1 MNPVEEP
8 KSEEPAE
15 AAEPEADPLAGTE
28 VAAPDANESQPTPA
42 KVEIA
47 VRDPAIPKNTLDVD
61 DVFLQDFKHPET
73 QQILLPAQT
82 VLTEAYIRKILNMGM
97 MAAALECLKPPPDHR
112 LEALELS
119 RGLPFDYALYL
130 EGKRV
135 VEDLYECTKP
145 HILPEQREH
154 VWTRATRWVT
164 RLVDQLL
171 QRDLDLF
178 TDFRIYDAYRH
189 SHPINTTILSILIGQ
204 AARIGKA
211 RLVEIGL
218 SGLMADIGKAR
229 VSFAILNKPG
239 KLDQTELAEARAH
252 VGHSKAVV
260 ELFRWAAGDILN
272 VAFHHHERYDG
283 SGYPRQ
289 QQGRQIG
296 EFARMVGLADAFDAM
311 VSDVVYR
318 PRMEPAVVYRLLTTS
333 SAFDPTVIEAF
344 KKRVAPY
351 PRGLQVKL
359 NNGQEGVVSKV
370 QPDNPFRPV
379 LIVEDYLVDLAADP
393 TLRITGQHVPRRYHR
408 TSVMLPVKVR
418 SAGGNELTGMAINIS
433 LAGLCVESEA
443 IPIQGDTLTVTLPVL
458 GRDQQVSLIAFLAWV
473 RHGEGERTTYGL
485 SITPNSAEDRE
496 LLVDLILGLP

>member
-1 MNPVEEP
+1 MNQVEDP
-8 KSEEPAE
+8 KLEERAE
-15 AAEPEADPLAGTE
+15 TAEPEVPGPE
-28 VAAPDANESQPTPA
+28 PA

-47 VRDPAIPKNTLDVD
+47 VRDPAIPKTSLEVD

-73 QQILLPAQT
+73 QQILLPAQS
-82 VLTEAYIRKILNMGM
+82 VLTETYIRKILQMVLA
-97 MAAALECLKPPPDHR
+97 AAALECLKPPPDHR
-112 LEALELS
+112 LEAIELS

-135 VEDLYECTKP
+135 VEDLYECAKP

-154 VWTRATRWVT
+154 VWTRATRRVG
-164 RLVDQLL
+164 RQVDQLL
-171 QRDLDLF
+171 QRDLDLY

-189 SHPINTTILSILIGQ
+189 SHPINTAILAILIGQ
-204 AARIGKA
+204 AARVAKA
-211 RLVEIGL
+211 RLVELGL

-229 VSFAILNKPG
+229 VPFAILNKPG
-239 KLDQTELAEARAH
+239 KLDQAELAEARAH

-283 SGYPRQ
+283 SGYPKQ

-311 VSDVVYR
+311 VADVVYR
-318 PRMEPAVVYRLLTTS
+318 PRMEAAVVYRLLTTS
-333 SAFDPTVIEAF
+333 SAFDPAVIEAF
-344 KKRVAPY
+344 KKRVTPY
-351 PRGLQVKL
+351 PRGLQVKP

-379 LIVEDYLVDLAADP
+379 LIVEDFLVDLASDSS
-393 TLRITGQHVPRRYHR
+393 LRITGQHVPRRCHR
-408 TSVMLPVKVR
+408 TSVMLPVRVR
-418 SAGGNELTGMAINIS
+418 SAGGNEMSGMAINIS
-433 LAGLCVESEA
+433 LAGLCVESES
-443 IPIQGDTLTVTLPVL
+443 IPVQGDTLTVTLPVL
-458 GRDQQVSLIAFLAWV
+458 GRDEHVSLTAFLAWV